1 MYEIGDTVI
10 VRDWDDLVSEYG
22 LKSNGFIGGDTYMIT
37 PMRKFCGKVFHVSYV
52 DTGSRYVELAEDHLQ
67 LHFGFS
73 AIAPYKEPSLPD
85 VDIDRLVLL

>member
-22 LKSNGFIGGDTYMIT
+22 LKSNGFIGGNTYMIA

-52 DTGSRYVELAEDHLQ
+52 ATGSRCVRFAEDHLQ
-67 LHFGFS
+67 LSFWFS